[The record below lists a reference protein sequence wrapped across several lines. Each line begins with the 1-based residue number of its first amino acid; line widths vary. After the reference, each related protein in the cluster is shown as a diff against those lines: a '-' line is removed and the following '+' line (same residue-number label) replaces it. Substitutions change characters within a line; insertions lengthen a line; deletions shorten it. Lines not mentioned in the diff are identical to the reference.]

1 MRAPIFLTLDEA
13 LALHADQVHR
23 YGGGLGVRD
32 AGLLESAL
40 AVPRASFRGTWL
52 HESLAAMAAAYLFHI
67 VRNHPFIDGNKRAGL
82 MATLV
87 FLGLNGLALEAGE
100 DELTNLVLG
109 VASRQVSKAEATVF
123 IERHARPRTAS

>member
-1 MRAPIFLTLDEA
+1 MKAPVFLTLEEA

-32 AGLLESAL
+32 MGLLESAR
-40 AVPRASFRGTWL
+40 AVPQASFGGTWL
-52 HESLAAMAAAYLFHI
+52 HDGLAAMAAAYLFHI
-67 VRNHPFIDGNKRAGL
+67 VRNHSFIDGNKRTGL

-100 DELTNLVLG
+100 DALTDLVLG
-109 VASRQVSKAEATVF
+109 VASGQVSKAEATVF
-123 IERHARPRTAS
+123 IERHSRPRGK